1 MQAGAVLGH
10 HQKPS
15 SSAPNFANQWPPTSA
30 SQGIFF
36 QLRNGAPRLRLKVPA
51 DGRKVQ
57 RNGSLLATG
66 ILQPRACLEQEP
78 QGLQV
83 ATQGSMV
90 QGRPIQGIPDL
101 WVAEIYR

>member
-1 MQAGAVLGH
+1 MAT
-10 HQKPS
+10 
-15 SSAPNFANQWPPTSA
+15 NF
-30 SQGIFF
+30 GISRHFV

-101 WVAEIYR
+101 WVAEIYRWAGSVGTYTMWGPS